1 MTELVKIFNNVLQ
14 DTEVAGGNTEPP
26 ALVRFPQGIL
36 SFLWAISRRNTQV
49 KLYQQHSNKSREEVI
64 LIPRSLF
71 KRRHMAMTTNNIPNS
86 LKAVNVVEKNS

>member
-36 SFLWAISRRNTQV
+36 SFLWAISRRLLKG
-49 KLYQQHSNKSREEVI
+49 KLSEAFSRKLQRVI
-64 LIPRSLF
+64 LKI
-71 KRRHMAMTTNNIPNS
+71 
-86 LKAVNVVEKNS
+86 

>member
-36 SFLWAISRRNTQV
+36 SFLWAISRRLLKR
-49 KLYQQHSNKSREEVI
+49 KLRCTNAQKLQRVI
-64 LIPRSLF
+64 LKI
-71 KRRHMAMTTNNIPNS
+71 
-86 LKAVNVVEKNS
+86 